1 MLNKF
6 TKKEQILSEKEQ
18 IKQLSPL
25 QRATLALKKLE
36 TKLNNTLHEPIAII
50 GMSCRFPGGASDPE
64 EFWQLLQGGMSAR
77 SQIPRERWDIEAYYN
92 PDPDAPGKMLTCYG
106 HFVDNV
112 DQFDPEFF
120 GISPREAT
128 AMDPQHRLLL
138 EVSWEALEK
147 GGQVLE
153 RLEEAAVGVFIG
165 NDGRDYEQL
174 LQQHLQQEPESPLVT
189 YAGTGNALSN
199 AAGRLAYTFG
209 FTGPTVTIDTACSSS
224 LVAIHQ
230 ACNSL
235 RLGECQMALAGGV
248 KLHLTPNSYIDASKA
263 RMICADGQCKTFD
276 ISADGFGRGEGCGM
290 VLLKRLSDAQAD
302 GDQILA
308 VIRGSAVNQDGPS
321 SGLTVPNGQ
330 SQQRL
335 IKQALAQAK
344 VKPSEISYLEAHGTG
359 TSLGDPIEVNAAV
372 AVLGE
377 DRSPESPLWMASVK
391 TNIGHLEAAA
401 GVSGLI
407 KVVLSLQHRLLPAH
421 LNLHQPN
428 PKIDWQPWLQ
438 VPKQLTPWEVSG
450 HRLAGVSSFGFTGT
464 NAYVVIEEAPS
475 PRKSPQVER
484 ERPLQVLA
492 LSAKNQEALLQLVQ
506 NYSQHLECYPEQE
519 LVDIC
524 FTANTGRLSYIHR
537 LSLVAA
543 TTAEVQEK
551 LRAFGTEEEVT
562 GLVSGVVSSGES
574 PKVAML
580 FTGQGSQYVGMGRQ
594 LYETQPTFRKA
605 LEQCA
610 EILQPYL
617 NRHLLEVLYS
627 VEAEESILEQ
637 TAYTQ
642 PALFAL
648 EYALFQL
655 WQSWGIKPD
664 VVMGHSVGEYVA
676 ATVAGVWSLEDG
688 LKLIAARGRLM
699 QQLPSGG
706 EMVSVMASES
716 KVRETLKVMD
726 LGEKVTIAAINGPQ
740 SIVISGE
747 SEAVRAIAT
756 NLESETI
763 KTKQLQVSHAFHSPL
778 MEPMLVE
785 WKALANQI
793 TYNQPKIPII
803 SNVTGTT
810 ADSSI
815 TTAQYWVNHVRQPV
829 RFAQSMEALDKLGSE
844 VFLEVGPKPVLLG
857 MGRQC
862 LPEGVGV
869 WLPSLRPGVDA
880 WQQMLLSLGQLY
892 VQGVKVD
899 WLGFDRDYARQK
911 VTLPTYP
918 FQRERYWVEAP
929 KPVVLSSQQLHPLL
943 GNKLELASTGQTI
956 YHQDINLNNHPWI
969 GDHRVYDTPVIPGV
983 SYIAMTLA
991 AVGVPAA
998 VEDINFQQP
1007 LFLAESNTTR
1017 ETQLMVHPAN
1027 DVNQKSVEVF
1037 SRDAAKQDEWRQ
1049 HASMT
1054 VSENPPPPLTLSVD
1068 IPALCE
1074 QLRPLDTETLTE
1086 IYASISLFYGPMLQA
1101 VRQAWI
1107 SEETSL
1113 LEIEVPKALAFQL
1126 AGEPIHPVLI
1136 DACTRLTPDLFEF
1149 SSDSGVFWAPWRVK
1163 DMTLLHPTP
1172 RRFYAYVEEPSRI
1185 NEQLQTRS
1193 YDIHLLDETGQAFGR
1208 MDGFTVKRAPS
1219 QLFLKSLQPDVSN
1232 WLYQLQWQPSEIRET
1247 VPLATSVMWL
1257 LFVPEGVWAKQL
1269 TSSLAKLEQQC
1280 VIVSPGNDFRC
1291 LSEYHYQ
1298 VCPTQKESF
1307 QQLLQKIVEKGVTLQ
1322 GVVHLWSLLSDSQQL
1337 NQAQEL
1343 VCGSTLHLIQALTE
1357 VLASQLPPL
1366 WLVTQGAQCIA
1377 AQTTINVQQSPL
1389 WGLGRVIA
1397 LEHPE
1402 LKCHRVDLD
1411 PNHASIPEGVEMLLQ
1426 ELLAPDAEDQVAYRQ
1441 GERYVARL
1449 ERFVSQASEEY
1460 PQQLRLRAYGTLD
1473 NLVLQPQQRR
1483 QPERGEVEIQVR
1495 AVGLN
1500 FRDVLTALGMMQE
1513 YTQHLFESAEQVVFG
1528 GECAGV
1534 VVAVGSD
1541 VEHLQVGDEV
1551 VLALAIG
1558 CLAHYM
1564 TIPAEL
1570 ALPKPQNLS
1579 FEAAATLPTA
1589 FITAHYGLNYLA
1601 NLQPGERVLIH
1612 SAAGGVGQAAV
1623 QLAQRRGA
1631 EVFATASLPKWKFL
1645 QQQGVEQIMDS
1656 RTLEFAEQVKAA
1668 TEDLGVDVV
1677 LNSFNEEYIPYS
1689 FQALAHGGR
1698 FIEIGKINIW
1708 SQSKAKEHRPDAK
1721 YEVFDLVEMVRE
1733 QPELI
1738 AQLWSELGTELR
1750 TGQLQPLP
1758 HQVFELGQVQ
1768 EAFRYLQQ
1776 AKHIGKVVVAIP
1788 PLKEQKKVEIQA
1800 QGSYLVTGG
1809 LGALGL
1815 EVSKWLAD
1823 KGARHLVL
1831 MGRHSP
1837 SAEAQTAIAQLEDL
1851 GVKVSVQLADVSCS
1865 EQVSQIMQRIEGELP
1880 SLRGVIHAAG
1890 VLDDGVLQNMSWQ
1903 QFVKVMRPKVEGTWH
1918 LHQLTKDLPLDFF
1931 VCFSSMSS
1939 LLGNLG
1945 QGNYAAANE
1954 FMDAIAHYRRG
1965 MGLPGLSINW
1975 GAWASSGMAAS
1986 LAGQHQQRL
1995 ESSGISAIEPQQGM
2009 QALGSLLSESPSQV
2023 GVLPINW
2030 SKFVSQLPSGQKIPF
2045 LEALISIEPSLT
2057 QKSAFKAQLEA
2068 AAVSERQELLTIHI
2082 RSAIAKALGW
2092 RDGQKIGMRQPL
2104 FDLGLD
2110 SLMAVE
2116 LKNRLESSLET
2127 NLSSTLLFDYPTVE
2141 VLVEYLANDVI
2152 PIEFSS
2158 NLDEIPNVE
2167 QETIDNTSRFQEMS
2181 EDDMANLLAKK
2192 LESLEGKKS

>member
-1 MLNKF
+1 M
-6 TKKEQILSEKEQ
+6 
-18 IKQLSPL
+18 
-25 QRATLALKKLE
+25 
-36 TKLNNTLHEPIAII
+36 
-50 GMSCRFPGGASDPE
+50 
-64 EFWQLLQGGMSAR
+64 
-77 SQIPRERWDIEAYYN
+77 
-92 PDPDAPGKMLTCYG
+92 
-106 HFVDNV
+106 
-112 DQFDPEFF
+112 
-120 GISPREAT
+120 
-128 AMDPQHRLLL
+128 
-138 EVSWEALEK
+138 
-147 GGQVLE
+147 
-153 RLEEAAVGVFIG
+153 
-165 NDGRDYEQL
+165 
-174 LQQHLQQEPESPLVT
+174 
-189 YAGTGNALSN
+189 
-199 AAGRLAYTFG
+199 
-209 FTGPTVTIDTACSSS
+209 
-224 LVAIHQ
+224 
-230 ACNSL
+230 
-235 RLGECQMALAGGV
+235 
-248 KLHLTPNSYIDASKA
+248 
-263 RMICADGQCKTFD
+263 
-276 ISADGFGRGEGCGM
+276 
-290 VLLKRLSDAQAD
+290 
-302 GDQILA
+302 
-308 VIRGSAVNQDGPS
+308 
-321 SGLTVPNGQ
+321 
-330 SQQRL
+330 
-335 IKQALAQAK
+335 
-344 VKPSEISYLEAHGTG
+344 
-359 TSLGDPIEVNAAV
+359 
-372 AVLGE
+372 
-377 DRSPESPLWMASVK
+377 
-391 TNIGHLEAAA
+391 
-401 GVSGLI
+401 
-407 KVVLSLQHRLLPAH
+407 
-421 LNLHQPN
+421 
-428 PKIDWQPWLQ
+428 
-438 VPKQLTPWEVSG
+438 
-450 HRLAGVSSFGFTGT
+450 
-464 NAYVVIEEAPS
+464 
-475 PRKSPQVER
+475 
-484 ERPLQVLA
+484 
-492 LSAKNQEALLQLVQ
+492 
-506 NYSQHLECYPEQE
+506 
-519 LVDIC
+519 
-524 FTANTGRLSYIHR
+524 
-537 LSLVAA
+537 
-543 TTAEVQEK
+543 
-551 LRAFGTEEEVT
+551 
-562 GLVSGVVSSGES
+562 
-574 PKVAML
+574 
-580 FTGQGSQYVGMGRQ
+580 
-594 LYETQPTFRKA
+594 
-605 LEQCA
+605 
-610 EILQPYL
+610 
-617 NRHLLEVLYS
+617 
-627 VEAEESILEQ
+627 
-637 TAYTQ
+637 
-642 PALFAL
+642 
-648 EYALFQL
+648 
-655 WQSWGIKPD
+655 
-664 VVMGHSVGEYVA
+664 
-676 ATVAGVWSLEDG
+676 
-688 LKLIAARGRLM
+688 
-699 QQLPSGG
+699 
-706 EMVSVMASES
+706 
-716 KVRETLKVMD
+716 
-726 LGEKVTIAAINGPQ
+726 
-740 SIVISGE
+740 
-747 SEAVRAIAT
+747 
-756 NLESETI
+756 
-763 KTKQLQVSHAFHSPL
+763 
-778 MEPMLVE
+778 
-785 WKALANQI
+785 
-793 TYNQPKIPII
+793 
-803 SNVTGTT
+803 
-810 ADSSI
+810 
-815 TTAQYWVNHVRQPV
+815 
-829 RFAQSMEALDKLGSE
+829 
-844 VFLEVGPKPVLLG
+844 
-857 MGRQC
+857 
-862 LPEGVGV
+862 
-869 WLPSLRPGVDA
+869 LPSLRPGVDA

-929 KPVVLSSQQLHPLL
+929 KTVVLSGQQVHRLL

-1017 ETQLMVHPAN
+1017 ETQLMLHTADNVGK
-1027 DVNQKSVEVF
+1027 QFVEVF
-1037 SRDAAKQDEWRQ
+1037 SRDGAKQEEWQQ
-1049 HASMT
+1049 HASMS
-1054 VSENPPPPLTLSVD
+1054 VSENPPPPPTLSVD

-1074 QLRPLDTETLTE
+1074 QLRPLDTDTLTE
-1086 IYASISLFYGPMLQA
+1086 IYASISLVYGPMLQA

-1107 SEETSL
+1107 GEETSL

-1136 DACTRLTPDLFEF
+1136 DACTRLTPDLFDF

-1163 DMTLLHPTP
+1163 EMTLSHPTP
-1172 RRFYAYVEEPSRI
+1172 SRFYAYVEEPSRV

-1193 YDIHLLDETGQAFGR
+1193 YDIQLLDETGQAFGR
-1208 MDGFTVKRAPS
+1208 INGFTVKRAPS

-1232 WLYQLQWQPSEIRET
+1232 WLYQLQWQPSEVKET
-1247 VPLATSVMWL
+1247 VPLATSRMWL
-1257 LFVPEGVWAKQL
+1257 LFVPEGVWAEQL
-1269 TSSLAKLEQQC
+1269 TSSLAQLDQQY
-1280 VIVSPGNDFRC
+1280 VVVSPGDDFRY

-1343 VCGSTLHLIQALTE
+1343 VCGSTLHLIQALGE
-1357 VLASQLPPL
+1357 VFDSQVPPL

-1377 AQTTINVQQSPL
+1377 AQTTIHVQQSPL

-1402 LKCHRVDLD
+1402 FKCHRVDLD
-1411 PNHASIPEGVEMLLQ
+1411 PDNASIAEGVEMLLQ

-1441 GERYVARL
+1441 GERHVARL
-1449 ERFVSQASEEY
+1449 ERFVPQSSGEY

-1513 YTQHLFESAEQVVFG
+1513 YTQHLFDSAEQVVFG

-1564 TIPAEL
+1564 TIPADL
-1570 ALPKPQNLS
+1570 ALPKPQHLS

-1623 QLAQRRGA
+1623 QLVQNRGA
-1631 EVFATASLPKWKFL
+1631 EVFATASPPKWKFL
-1645 QQQGVEQIMDS
+1645 QQQGVEQIMNS
-1656 RTLEFAEQVKAA
+1656 RTLEFAEQVQAA
-1668 TEDLGVDVV
+1668 TEDMGVDVV
-1677 LNSFNEEYIPYS
+1677 LNSFNEEYIPQS

-1708 SQSKAKEHRPDAK
+1708 SQSKAQEYRPDVK

-1733 QPELI
+1733 QPELV
-1738 AQLWSELGTELR
+1738 AQLWSELGTELK
-1750 TGQLQPLP
+1750 TGKLQPLP
-1758 HQVFELGQVQ
+1758 HQVFELGQVH

-1788 PLKEQKKVEIQA
+1788 PLREQKKEIQA

-1815 EVSKWLAD
+1815 EVSKWLVD

-1831 MGRHSP
+1831 MGRRSP
-1837 SAEAQTAIAQLEDL
+1837 SAEAQIKIAQLEDM

-1865 EQVSQIMQRIEGELP
+1865 QQVSQMMERIERELP

-1903 QFVKVMRPKVEGTWH
+1903 QFVKVMLPKVQGTWH

-1954 FMDAIAHYRRG
+1954 FMDAVAHYRRS

-1995 ESSGISAIEPQQGM
+1995 ETIGIRAIEPQQGM
-2009 QALGSLLSESPSQV
+2009 QALGSLLSQTPSQV

-2030 SKFVSQLPSGQKIPF
+2030 SKFVSTLPGGQKMPF
-2045 LEALISIEPSLT
+2045 LEALISTEPSLT
-2057 QKSAFKAQLEA
+2057 QKSAFREQLEA
-2068 AAVSERQELLTIHI
+2068 AAVSERQELLTNHI

-2141 VLVEYLANDVI
+2141 ALVEYLANDVI

-2158 NLDEIPNVE
+2158 NLDEIENLE
-2167 QETIDNTSRFQEMS
+2167 QEEIDNTFRFQEMS
-2181 EDDMANLLAKK
+2181 EDEMANILARK